1 MKCEDIDE
9 CSTNKICGKR
19 GCKNSKGSYACR
31 CPKGLVFTET
41 CDLPGK
47 EVSFDVQCIAGHAK
61 VQKQKVLLLYVCA
74 SGVHAH
80 NSHKNSR
87 NLIVSLWLAS

>member
-1 MKCEDIDE
+1 MLVNV
-9 CSTNKICGKR
+9 SNKDC
-19 GCKNSKGSYACR
+19 Y
-31 CPKGLVFTET
+31 
-41 CDLPGK
+41 LPGK
-47 EVSFDVQCIAGHAK
+47 EVSFDVQCIDGHAK